1 MERNRSRNRSLFKL
15 SYQTRPSNCGDLSRP
30 LGRLPRFFVDIYVAA
45 VHRSLLRIIERYVT
59 RSSQSF
65 AKRTCPN
72 NSTVRTLRIRV
83 ERSSASSC
91 LVHGRTGRKKRRKT
105 KKEKKKGEQRTFP
118 FLSVAARAI
127 EFHSNTLAAP
137 FRSFP
142 LPIQVTRRTC
152 HSHTHTYTY
161 AHVAKSRAK
170 SRGGEET
177 EREGEREKD
186 TERRHHGTE
195 MSHAESH
202 RRLTL
207 AAAPLRSPPPARARG
222 LDAPVRLGGAWS
234 RVPRELTRAAA
245 REPLRSTVRP
255 PVSRPPTCLLATFL
269 APDRRSPLL
278 PPCPSHP
285 SRVYEAARRGGQ
297 RDVGGADSPGNLRQ
311 RREVARSRNCVPR

>member
-45 VHRSLLRIIERYVT
+45 VHRSLLRPNHRTICNEKLAVLRNEPALIIPPCE
-59 RSSQSF
+59 SF
-65 AKRTCPN
+65 ESESNDQAQAR
-72 NSTVRTLRIRV
+72 
-83 ERSSASSC
+83 ASSTEEQEE
-91 LVHGRTGRKKRRKT
+91 RNEET

-142 LPIQVTRRTC
+142 LPIQVTRRTS

>member
-45 VHRSLLRIIERYVT
+45 VHRSLLRPNHRTICNEKLAVLRNELALIIPPCEPFESESNDQAQAR
-59 RSSQSF
+59 
-65 AKRTCPN
+65 
-72 NSTVRTLRIRV
+72 
-83 ERSSASSC
+83 ASSTEEQEE
-91 LVHGRTGRKKRRKT
+91 RTEET

-142 LPIQVTRRTC
+142 LPIQVTRRTS

-177 EREGEREKD
+177 EREGEREGYGKTAPRHRD
-186 TERRHHGTE
+186 VARGVSPPTDSRRGSSSFAPSCASTRTGRAGT
-195 MSHAESH
+195 AR
-202 RRLTL
+202 RRLVASSARAHASRRARTSPLDCSPARL
-207 AAAPLRSPPPARARG
+207 AAAH
-222 LDAPVRLGGAWS
+222 
-234 RVPRELTRAAA
+234 
-245 REPLRSTVRP
+245 
-255 PVSRPPTCLLATFL
+255 
-269 APDRRSPLL
+269 L
-278 PPCPSHP
+278 PPRYFP
-285 SRVYEAARRGGQ
+285 
-297 RDVGGADSPGNLRQ
+297 
-311 RREVARSRNCVPR
+311 RS